1 MLMPSRTG
9 EIARSWAL
17 FRRPVDGF
25 SIFTGLVSITVLCL
39 VIYPL
44 VRVVFVTFVPDG
56 VFDLN
61 VFREAF
67 GQSQLGTVLFNTA
80 GVVVGA
86 TLIAVIIGSTF
97 AWLNERTDIG
107 MNWMSRVLPVVPLL
121 VPPIAGT
128 IGWVLLAAPRSGF
141 LNGLIRQGLNFFGYE
156 IFEGPLNIF
165 SWPGLVFVYV
175 LYLVPYVYLTV
186 AASLQNIDPALE
198 EASRVSGSGV
208 WATLFNVTLPSIK
221 PAIAAG
227 TVLALITGFS
237 LFSVPVIIGGQADIE
252 VLAVRI
258 VHLMTASY
266 PPKTGVALVLS
277 TLIIAF
283 VGLAWWMQARMV
295 LRKHYATIG
304 GRGIRATE
312 VRLGRWRWLARWTML
327 AYLLM
332 TSVLP
337 LLGLILVSLQPFWS
351 ASVSLEMLSFENYQR
366 IFSGGS
372 TQTALRNSVL
382 LGIVGATVGMLVAS
396 FVTVFIARNRGWWLS
411 NLIDG
416 TTKLPGAVSHLVIG
430 IAFIGAFAGPPFY
443 LHGTIAIL
451 FLAYIV
457 LYIPQAT
464 FSAASALA
472 QVGDQL
478 SEASL
483 VSGASQTQTFFRI
496 TLPLMLPGLAAGWTM
511 LFVLIAGDIT
521 ASSMLAGTRN
531 PVSGFVILDLWVNG
545 SFPDLAALGT
555 VISLMTSTVVLATLR
570 LARISR

>member
-1 MLMPSRTG
+1 MPNLTSDRP
-9 EIARSWAL
+9 RSWTAI
-17 FRRPVDGF
+17 RRRVDGF
-25 SIFTGLVSITVLCL
+25 SIFTGLISITILCL
-39 VIYPL
+39 VLYPL
-44 VRVVFVTFVPDG
+44 VRVVFDTFVPDG
-56 VFDLN
+56 ALDLD
-61 VFREAF
+61 VFRDAA
-67 GQSQLGTVLFNTA
+67 GQPQLGTVLLNTI
-80 GVVVGA
+80 GVVFGA

-97 AWLNERTDIG
+97 AWLNERTDVGI
-107 MNWMSRVLPVVPLL
+107 NWIARVLPVVPLL

-141 LNGLIRQGLNFFGYE
+141 LNGVIRQALSSLGYE
-156 IFEGPLNIF
+156 IFEGPLDIF
-165 SWPGLVFVYV
+165 SWAGLIFVYV

-186 AASLQNIDPALE
+186 AASLQNIDPSLE

-208 WATLFNVTLPSIK
+208 LATLLNITLPSVK

-266 PPKTGVALVLS
+266 PPKTGVAMVLS
-277 TLIIAF
+277 SLIIAF
-283 VGLAWWMQARMV
+283 VGLAWWLQARMV
-295 LRKHYATIG
+295 LRKNYATIG

-312 VRLGRWRWLARWTML
+312 VRLGRWRWLARSAMV

-351 ASVSLEMLSFENYQR
+351 ATVNPEMLSFENYQR
-366 IFSGGS
+366 IFNGGS
-372 TQTALRNSVL
+372 TQIALRNSVL
-382 LGIVGATVGMLVAS
+382 LGIVGATVGMLIAS
-396 FVTVFIARNRGWWLS
+396 FITVFLTRNRGWWLS

-451 FLAYIV
+451 FLVYIV

-464 FSAASALA
+464 FSAATALA
-472 QVGDQL
+472 QVGEQL

-483 VSGASQTQTFFRI
+483 VSGASQTQTFFRV

-521 ASSMLAGTRN
+521 ASSMLAGTSN

-555 VISLMTSTVVLATLR
+555 VISLMTSAVVLATLR
-570 LARISR
+570 LARTKR